1 MGSRRWVALLA
12 TLMAV
17 LIVSRL
23 EVTGWAR
30 WGNSTMSQRFPLFGK
45 TAKAMDLTIPPTLL
59 ARADEG
65 TRFRRRSCANRNRKR
80 SPMISR
86 RTMVLAF
93 TAGTFFTGV
102 L

>member
-1 MGSRRWVALLA
+1 LSGVVGFVNGIAPMGGVACVA

-59 ARADEG
+59 ARANEV
-65 TRFRRRSCANRNRKR
+65 
-80 SPMISR
+80 IE
-86 RTMVLAF
+86 
-93 TAGTFFTGV
+93 
-102 L
+102 

>member
-1 MGSRRWVALLA
+1 MIGHRRSGSVGPFRANIGSSQPYSITSSARAS
-12 TLMAV
+12 

-59 ARADEG
+59 ARADEV
-65 TRFRRRSCANRNRKR
+65 
-80 SPMISR
+80 IE
-86 RTMVLAF
+86 
-93 TAGTFFTGV
+93 
-102 L
+102 